1 MKLKLFASIV
11 TFIGIISC
19 NNTQQNAAN
28 ATQDSVVTDNHELKE
43 SEEIELNNGE
53 KWKVDEPMMA
63 LIKKMEKDVISFKKT
78 EINNYAILAKS
89 LKITI
94 DSLTSNC
101 TMEGRA
107 HDELHKWLLP
117 FIDLVDEFK
126 NNLSN
131 VSLTNKNYKHLIKS
145 FETLNKHFI

>member
-1 MKLKLFASIV
+1 MKLKLLAFLF
-11 TFIGIISC
+11 TLIGIISC
-19 NNTQQNAAN
+19 NNTQQNASN
-28 ATQDSVVTDNHELKE
+28 AMPDSVVKDNHEVKE

-63 LIKKMEKDVISFKKT
+63 LIKKMETEIMGFNKT
-78 EINNYAILAKS
+78 ETNHYSVLAKS

-101 TMEGRA
+101 TMKGKA

-126 NNLSN
+126 NNITDA
-131 VSLTNKNYKHLIKS
+131 SLADKNLQTLKKS
-145 FETLNKHFI
+145 FETLNQYFI